1 MYESELKELGLTD
14 NEARIY
20 LALLQSGAA
29 NPSLIAEKL
38 GLHRGYVYDALDRLA
53 EKGIVNTVLINNK
66 QHYQATSPDN
76 LVELLH
82 LKLETIE
89 SIVPGLNKL
98 ASIAETD
105 TLVELHEGER
115 VYRTLLKDIISS
127 TKKNEEVLLIGI
139 DEALLDRLEP
149 IYRQQYFTILSEK
162 NIKERI
168 IIKKGAKAW
177 KHPRLQYR
185 ELDSSF
191 IGNTAQ
197 IIYGDNVALFIL
209 GTPLHL
215 VIIQNLDVANTYRK
229 QFGVLWKLAK

>member
-1 MYESELKELGLTD
+1 MFEQELKELGLTG

-20 LALLQSGAA
+20 LTLLQTGAA

-53 EKGIVNTVLINNK
+53 ERGIVNTILINNK
-66 QHYQATSPDN
+66 QHYQATNPEN
-76 LVELLH
+76 LVELLR

-89 SIVPGLNKL
+89 HIVPSLKKL
-98 ASIAETD
+98 ASIAEQD

-127 TKKNEEVLLIGI
+127 TKKNDEVLIIGV
-139 DEALLDRLEP
+139 DEALLERIEP
-149 IYRQQYFTILSEK
+149 IYIRQYLTILSER
-162 NIKERI
+162 NIREKI
-168 IIKKGAKAW
+168 IVKKGAKMQ
-177 KHPRLQYR
+177 KHARLQYR
-185 ELDSSF
+185 ELDPSI